1 VFSDRAKR
9 NLDRKSFD
17 LMESRIGDRGFASS
31 ERWSVK
37 GNSLLHAI
45 LEHRQDF
52 VIATA
57 AHRSSAIAALAGL
70 AMLRVLQ
77 TAFVASFRDHLT
89 LGASA
94 CSLVTV
100 ADVPIFGIG
109 AAFWGLVFGLLTTRV
124 LEPAAPAAAVSAP
137 TK

>member
-17 LMESRIGDRGFASS
+17 PMESRIGDRCFASS
-31 ERWSVK
+31 ERWSVN

-52 VIATA
+52 VIATP

-77 TAFVASFRDHLT
+77 TAFVASFRDHST
-89 LGASA
+89 LGARV
-94 CSLVTV
+94 CFLVPV
-100 ADVPIFGIG
+100 ADCADLCIG
-109 AAFWGLVFGLLTTRV
+109 AAFLGDWC
-124 LEPAAPAAAVSAP
+124 SA
-137 TK
+137 